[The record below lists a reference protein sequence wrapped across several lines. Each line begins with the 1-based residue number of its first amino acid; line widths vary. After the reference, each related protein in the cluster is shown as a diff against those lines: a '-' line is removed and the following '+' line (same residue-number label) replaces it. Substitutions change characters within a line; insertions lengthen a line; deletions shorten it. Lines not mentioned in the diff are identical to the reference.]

1 MPQQQPITSQS
12 FKILLNMFFLACIIV
27 LILVL
32 FYSGEAYFNMLVPG
46 LSLLF
51 FSLLITSTQIL
62 SNNNDTSFQ
71 NTIKSIFPILL
82 TLTSAAIFMYLL
94 IKYKKNIIGDCNSTN
109 YNDKLLNSTNYIN
122 NCISS
127 DYSKFSFISILLL
140 IFQMII
146 VYQSISSQEFY
157 DTGKIDNKMYSILF
171 LIGIINLLVM
181 LPLYTIVKY
190 FTADG

>member
-32 FYSGEAYFNMLVPG
+32 FYSGEAYFNMLVSG

-62 SNNNDTSFQ
+62 SNNNDSSFQ

-94 IKYKKNIIGDCNSTN
+94 IKYKKNIIGDCNTT
-109 YNDKLLNSTNYIN
+109 NDKILNSPNNTND
-122 NCISS
+122 CISP

-146 VYQSISSQEFY
+146 VYKSVSSQEFY
-157 DTGKIDNKMYSILF
+157 NNGKLDNKMYSILF

-181 LPLYTIVKY
+181 LPMYTIVKY

>member
-1 MPQQQPITSQS
+1 
-12 FKILLNMFFLACIIV
+12 MFASICV

-32 FYSGEAYFNMLVPG
+32 FYSGEVYFNLLIAG

-51 FSLLITSTQIL
+51 GSLLLTSTQIL
-62 SNNNDTSFQ
+62 SNNNDSSFQ

-94 IKYKKNIIGDCNSTN
+94 IKYKQIIIGVCDKTTDKILNDTN
-109 YNDKLLNSTNYIN
+109 YVNQ
-122 NCISS
+122 CISP
-127 DYSKFSFISILLL
+127 DYHKFSFISIIL

-146 VYQSISSQEFY
+146 VYKSVSSPDFIYNQ
-157 DTGKIDNKMYSILF
+157 KLDNKIYSILF
-171 LIGIINLLVM
+171 LIGLINLLVM
-181 LPLYTIVKY
+181 LPLYTVVKY